1 MLLNI
6 ADVLWHGGRGWGI
19 TAHIKLPLYHGSC
32 LLAVVSG
39 LLRLFIGGLL
49 RVIDGGLVRVAFGLV
64 RVIDDGLL

>member
-1 MLLNI
+1 M
-6 ADVLWHGGRGWGI
+6 AWGGGEKTPI

-49 RVIDGGLVRVAFGLV
+49 RVIDSGLVGVAFGLV
-64 RVIDDGLL
+64 RVIDGGLL